1 MSWISAMITSLTD
14 PINSIFLSKVVYVAR
29 HMFQTN
35 PDSRYTIDDIEKGE
49 RVEKEKNQKELWAQI
64 LDMKNNVRVITSSPT
79 ETSILKNLPEYQHV
93 RKIGSGYF
101 GNVHLMKSIEHPEK
115 MVALKIISLEKSV
128 TIIENEYCINR
139 KLMSNEFII
148 KVFGMSNH
156 SGNCYLTLEYADGGD
171 LFDMTCGQKPMPSE
185 LGHHFFKQ
193 LLAGVKYMHS
203 QGVVHRDL
211 KPENLLVFKESAT
224 LKIADFGY
232 AKYFLHEGNE
242 VWFDEKQY
250 GTKKYMAPEAYT
262 ELRYR
267 GPPTDVFAC
276 GLVLVAILTSNL
288 LWESA
293 EKLDADYHSWL
304 SGNSPDIEHWSSLD
318 PGVVYLIRQMLQDN
332 PDFRYK
338 IDDIEKS
345 DWMHMKRDQKKLWS
359 QILDM
364 KNKVTFTSSPT
375 EVSIQ
380 KAKRKKMV
388 NNSCVF

>member
-1 MSWISAMITSLTD
+1 MSWISAMFTSLTD
-14 PINSIFLSKVVYVAR
+14 SINSIFLSKVVYVAR
-29 HMFQTN
+29 HMFQNN
-35 PDSRYTIDDIEKGE
+35 PESRYTIDDIEKGE

-64 LDMKNNVRVITSSPT
+64 LDMKNNVRVTSSPT
-79 ETSILKNLPEYQHV
+79 ETSILKNLPEYHHIRQ
-93 RKIGSGYF
+93 IGSGYY
-101 GNVHLMKSIEHPEK
+101 GNVHLMKSMEHPEK
-115 MVALKIISLEKSV
+115 MVALKIISLEKSDKS
-128 TIIENEYCINR
+128 IEDEYYINR
-139 KLMSNEFII
+139 NLMSNEFII

-171 LFDMTCGQKPMPSE
+171 LFDMTCGQKPMPLE

-211 KPENLLVFKESAT
+211 KPENLLVFMESAT

-232 AKYFLHEGNE
+232 ARYFLHEGNE
-242 VWFDEKQY
+242 VWFDEKIY

-276 GLVLVAILTSNL
+276 GLVLVAILTFNL

-293 EKLDADYHSWL
+293 EKLDADYHNWL

-318 PGVVYLIRQMLQDN
+318 PGVVYLIRQMLNDN

-375 EVSIQ
+375 DISIQ